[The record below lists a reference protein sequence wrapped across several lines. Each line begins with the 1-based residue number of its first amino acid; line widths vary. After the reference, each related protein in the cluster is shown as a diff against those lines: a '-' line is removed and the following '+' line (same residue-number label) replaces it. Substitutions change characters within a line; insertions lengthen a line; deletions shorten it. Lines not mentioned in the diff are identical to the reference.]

1 MNTATHE
8 PPVFAPELKSLLGFT
23 HSDTLRV
30 KIKEGKV
37 PPPDVKISNKT
48 RYWHRATLRRV
59 GLLPKLEGGDA

>member
-1 MNTATHE
+1 MTTATHE
-8 PPVFAPELKSLLGFT
+8 PPVFAAELKSLLGFT

-48 RYWHRATLRRV
+48 RYWHRETLRRV
-59 GLLPKLEGGDA
+59 GLLPKLEGGAA